1 MFKQALFMSW
11 CKSIIIRFIIETKL
25 YMFNIGFIR
34 RWGLRFIPLVNK
46 RKKRWYLQSFNKNS
60 CESLI
65 SELLNSIAVADSTI
79 LRWKEFGCRRLI
91 RYYAVFKP
99 PGGHLQWPVW
109 CVGLVKIVESQL
121 GLFQINKSEKLEK
134 VQNNKI

>member
-1 MFKQALFMSW
+1 MFKQALFMPW
-11 CKSIIIRFIIETKL
+11 YKSIIIWFIIQTKL

-34 RWGLRFIPLVNK
+34 RWGLRFIPILNK
-46 RKKRWYLQSFNKNS
+46 RKKRWYLQSLNKNS

-91 RYYAVFKP
+91 RYYAVFKLLY
-99 PGGHLQWPVW
+99 GHLQWAVW
-109 CVGLVKIVESQL
+109 CVGLVKIIKSQL
-121 GLFQINKSEKLEK
+121 DLLQIDKSEKLEK
-134 VQNNKI
+134 PQHNKT